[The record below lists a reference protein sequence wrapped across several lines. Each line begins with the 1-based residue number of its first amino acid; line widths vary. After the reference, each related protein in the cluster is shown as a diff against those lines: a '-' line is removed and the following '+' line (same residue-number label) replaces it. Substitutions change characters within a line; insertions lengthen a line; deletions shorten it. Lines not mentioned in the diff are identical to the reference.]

1 MQPAIFIA
9 RLAGPLFVV
18 VGVGILLNGAVYS
31 AMIAEAVHSPTLIYF
46 SGLSALLPGL
56 AILNVHRT
64 WTGDW
69 RVIITIFGWL
79 LVIGGV
85 VRIVLPQTTA
95 SLAGTIYSG
104 AAALPG
110 RRRHLHRAR
119 RLSQL
124 PGLSAGEQIT
134 AAGTTTE

>member
-18 VGVGILLNGAVYS
+18 IGVGILLNQTVYS
-31 AMIAEAVHSPTLIYF
+31 AMITEAVHSPTLIYF

-69 RVIITIFGWL
+69 LVIITIFGWL
-79 LVIGGV
+79 LGGV
-85 VRIVLPQTTA
+85 IRIVLPQTTVT
-95 SLAGTIYSG
+95 LADTIYSG
-104 AAALPG
+104 AAALPVVAVISLVLG
-110 RRRHLHRAR
+110 AF
-119 RLSQL
+119 LSFEGYR
-124 PGLSAGEQIT
+124 PAKK
-134 AAGTTTE
+134 

>member
-31 AMIAEAVHSPTLIYF
+31 AMITEAVHSPTLIYF

-64 WTGDW
+64 WTADW

-85 VRIVLPQTTA
+85 IRIVLPQTTA

-104 AAALPG
+104 AAALPVVAVISIVLG
-110 RRRHLHRAR
+110 AF
-119 RLSQL
+119 LSFQGYR
-124 PGLSAGEQIT
+124 PANK
-134 AAGTTTE
+134 

>member
-18 VGVGILLNGAVYS
+18 AGIGILLNGAVYS

-95 SLAGTIYSG
+95 SLAVTIYSG
-104 AAALPG
+104 AAALPVVAVISIVIG
-110 RRRHLHRAR
+110 AF
-119 RLSQL
+119 LSFEGYR
-124 PGLSAGEQIT
+124 PANK
-134 AAGTTTE
+134 